1 MCTIARSV
9 AGPSYCLKLQSTV
22 ILVSSFSCTKY
33 PHAVDKVDVILILYV
48 KRMWVHPDNGMLLN
62 LRKK

>member
-1 MCTIARSV
+1 MEVTKYRHI
-9 AGPSYCLKLQSTV
+9 
-22 ILVSSFSCTKY
+22 SFLFYCTKY